1 MNKLINDPDRIVD
14 HMIDGYVGAYGD
26 LVARGDDP
34 RVVVRRRPKASGKV
48 GIVIGNGSGHEPIAL
63 GWIGEGMLDANAVG
77 EIFAAPPPDLILEAI
92 RAADRGAGV
101 LLLVSRHAG
110 DVINAEMAVELAQDE
125 GIHAES
131 LLMYDDVSSAPKGR
145 EDERRGAAGT
155 AFVYKTVGA
164 RAEEGASLEELA
176 RLGARVRDATRTLG
190 AAVAPGVSPL
200 TGRPM
205 FALPEGEVYL
215 GMGVH
220 GEPGLRSVPFGTA
233 EGLVAEMMPEIL
245 DDLPFA
251 PGDEVLVFV
260 NGMGGTTLMEL
271 LVIHRSVD
279 AALHVRGV
287 RAHRPLVGSYVTTQ
301 EMAGF
306 SISLCRLDDEI
317 RRLWDAPA
325 RVPFFHRPTPP
336 A

>member
-1 MNKLINDPDRIVD
+1 MNKLINDPDRLVD
-14 HMIDGYVGAYGD
+14 DMIDGYVAAYGD

-34 RVVVRRRPKASGKV
+34 RVVVRRHRKAQGKV

-63 GWIGEGMLDANAVG
+63 GWVGEGMLDANAVG
-77 EIFAAPPPDLILEAI
+77 EVFAAPPPDLILAAI
-92 RAADRGAGV
+92 GAADRGAGV

-110 DVINAEMAVELAQDE
+110 DVINAEMAVEMARADGLSVE
-125 GIHAES
+125 P

-145 EDERRGAAGT
+145 EEDRRGAPGT
-155 AFVYKTVGA
+155 TFVYKTVGA
-164 RAEEGASLEELA
+164 RAEEGASLEALVT
-176 RLGARVRDATRTLG
+176 LGGRVRDATRTLA

-205 FALPEGEVYL
+205 FSLPEGEVYL

-220 GEPGLRSVPFGTA
+220 GEPGLRSVPFATA
-233 EGLVAEMMPEIL
+233 ETLVQEMMPEIL
-245 DDLPFA
+245 DDLPFER
-251 PGDEVLVFV
+251 GDEVLAFV

-271 LVIHRSVD
+271 LVLYRSVG
-279 AALHVRGV
+279 ATLTARGI
-287 RAHRPLVGSYVTTQ
+287 RPYRPLVGSYVTTQ

-306 SISLCRLDDEI
+306 SVSLCRADDEI

-325 RVPFFHRPTPP
+325 HVPFFHR
-336 A
+336 